1 MRKGIIYKFSN
12 KQNGKV
18 YIGQTVNERERY
30 LAHKN
35 CYGKCYFHNAISK
48 YGFDS
53 FDYEVL
59 YTVEDQSLEQIK
71 FILDD
76 RERQFILEYRSND
89 PKYGYN
95 LNSGGHS
102 CFAISQETRNKQS
115 EAHKG
120 KKGYWNGK
128 AFSEEHRKNLSK
140 ARAGKHV
147 SRKSGYDNPL
157 RYKPLYVND
166 TLFQSRKEAAEFLGI
181 KPYYLA
187 RAVKRGYYKSY
198 KIKEYESLF
207 DK

>member
-1 MRKGIIYKFSN
+1 MYGGIIYKYTN
-12 KQNGKV
+12 KLNGKV

-140 ARAGKHV
+140 ARAGK
-147 SRKSGYDNPL
+147 SYKKKSKYEMPSKW
-157 RYKPLYVND
+157 KPLYID
-166 TLFQSRKEAAEFLGI
+166 GALFPSRKEAEKFLGI
-181 KPYYLA
+181 KNNIQRYI
-187 RAVKRGYYKSY
+187 KTGHYKSH
-198 KIKEYESLF
+198 IITEGL
-207 DK
+207 